1 MKLSAFFKS
10 RAKVSHIPTIESYS
24 AKPTTPVSL
33 EYLLEIGKEKDH
45 LNVAQYVHHEL
56 PIRLARR
63 IKSIQLLP
71 FIVGINPYIR
81 SIYDLYHTSFM
92 SILSLP
98 KPVDQES
105 QELLAKKLD
114 ELTESHLNVIP
125 ILAKGFAEC
134 GKYMKKDSA
143 QSFLDGMIQ
152 ARIGIRLIAEHF
164 LGLQYKSDDWVGV
177 VNKYVSPNRLI
188 SQVSENV
195 TDICEMNYGQAPH
208 FQVNGRLDTTLAY
221 VPIHLEYI
229 LTELLKNAMR
239 ATVEYS
245 KKTNRRSLPDLLI
258 SIAHGDSDV
267 TIRIRDE
274 GGGIDPR
281 RMFSCVIFRY
291 VEHLGL
297 FMDNS
302 R

>member
-1 MKLSAFFKS
+1 MKLSS
-10 RAKVSHIPTIESYS
+10 LCRASAKIKVPTIESYS

-71 FIVGINPYIR
+71 FIVGINPHIR
-81 SIYDLYHTSFM
+81 SIYELYHTSFT

-98 KPVDQES
+98 EPVDETS

-114 ELTESHLNVIP
+114 ELTASHLNVIP

-164 LGLQYKSDDWVGV
+164 LGLKYKNDDWVGV
-177 VNKYVSPNRLI
+177 VNKYVSPSRLI
-188 SQVSENV
+188 NQVSDNV
-195 TDICEMNYGQAPH
+195 TDICEMNYGCAPQC
-208 FQVNGRLDTTLAY
+208 QVNGRLDTALAY
-221 VPIHLEYI
+221 VPVHLEYI

-239 ATVEYS
+239 ATVEYA
-245 KKTNRRSLPDLLI
+245 KKTNRHTLPDLLI
-258 SIAHGDSDV
+258 SIAQGESDV

-281 RMFSCVIFRY
+281 RKFFLFNGRY

-297 FMDNS
+297 FLDNS

>member
-1 MKLSAFFKS
+1 MKLSS
-10 RAKVSHIPTIESYS
+10 IVRAAVKVNQMPAIQSY
-24 AKPTTPVSL
+24 AMKPTTPVSL
-33 EYLLEIGKEKDH
+33 EYLLELGMQNH
-45 LNVAQYVHHEL
+45 LGVAQYVHHEL

-63 IKSIQLLP
+63 IKAIQLLP
-71 FIVGINPYIR
+71 FIVGINPHIR

-98 KPVDQES
+98 EPVDQAS
-105 QELLAKKLD
+105 QELLAAKLD
-114 ELTESHLNVIP
+114 ELTESHVNVIP

-164 LGLQYKSDDWVGV
+164 LGLQYKQDQWVGV
-177 VNKYVSPNRLI
+177 VNKYVSPHKL
-188 SQVSENV
+188 VSETSKFV
-195 TDICEMNYGQAPH
+195 TEICEINYGRAPNC
-208 FQVNGRLDTTLAY
+208 QLNGRLDTTLAY
-221 VPIHLEYI
+221 VPVHLEYI
-229 LTELLKNAMR
+229 FTELLKNAMR

-245 KKTNRRSLPDLLI
+245 NKTKRNTLPDLLI
-258 SIAHGDSDV
+258 SIAQGESDV

-281 RMFSCVIFRY
+281 SMN
-291 VEHLGL
+291 L
-297 FMDNS
+297 
-302 R
+302 

>member
-1 MKLSAFFKS
+1 MRVSAFLRGKPK
-10 RAKVSHIPTIESYS
+10 AIPTIESYI

-63 IKSIQLLP
+63 VKAIQLLP
-71 FIVGINPYIR
+71 FIIGINPHIR
-81 SIYDLYHTSFM
+81 SIYDLYHTSFI

-98 KPVDQES
+98 EPVDQAS
-105 QELLAKKLD
+105 QQLLATKLE
-114 ELTESHLNVIP
+114 ELTESHVNVIP

-134 GKYMKKDSA
+134 GKYMTKESA
-143 QSFLDGMIQ
+143 QSFLDGMILS
-152 ARIGIRLIAEHF
+152 RIGIRLIAEHF
-164 LGLQYKSDDWVGV
+164 LGLQYKHDDWVGV
-177 VNKYVSPNRLI
+177 VNKYVSPNKLI
-188 SQVSENV
+188 NQVAENV
-195 TDICEMNYGQAPH
+195 TDICEMNYGQAP
-208 FQVNGRLDTTLAY
+208 QCQIDGRLDTTLAY
-221 VPIHLEYI
+221 VPVHLEYI
-229 LTELLKNAMR
+229 LTELLKNSMR

-245 KKTNRRSLPDLLI
+245 KKTNRRALPDLSI

-281 RMFSCVIFRY
+281 RIY
-291 VEHLGL
+291 LL
-297 FMDNS
+297 
-302 R
+302 